1 MLPVYA
7 SPTYLGFPPNFATP
21 AAFNTATTKCA
32 TFHRTTPRVTCKRG
46 ISPLGRNWDVRYV
59 GEQDVGLMI
68 LADAFSV
75 VYDLPFGRGHHFNRQ
90 NRALDLIAGG
100 WALNVIN
107 AAT

>member
-1 MLPVYA
+1 M
-7 SPTYLGFPPNFATP
+7 
-21 AAFNTATTKCA
+21 
-32 TFHRTTPRVTCKRG
+32 
-46 ISPLGRNWDVRYV
+46 